1 MWRSLSRQDTLEW
14 DNEFS
19 GDNIALDDEL
29 LNADAHTR
37 TWLRNIDSSQFSS
50 RNTSRRSSTDTD
62 TSRGNYLNCLE
73 FDLIPSPMPCFI
85 PLINWFV
92 NRKWKPITLFSEKFR
107 GDALTLYFPLV
118 DLRYMTRYPPSGR
131 SSVDRESVISKL
143 SEDDFL
149 TDVSRNRSHSGIKR

>member
-1 MWRSLSRQDTLEW
+1 MRTPELGSVTLIHLSFLAETHQEDHQQTP
-14 DNEFS
+14 
-19 GDNIALDDEL
+19 
-29 LNADAHTR
+29 
-37 TWLRNIDSSQFSS
+37 
-50 RNTSRRSSTDTD
+50 D

-73 FDLIPSPMPCFI
+73 FDLIPSPMSCFI